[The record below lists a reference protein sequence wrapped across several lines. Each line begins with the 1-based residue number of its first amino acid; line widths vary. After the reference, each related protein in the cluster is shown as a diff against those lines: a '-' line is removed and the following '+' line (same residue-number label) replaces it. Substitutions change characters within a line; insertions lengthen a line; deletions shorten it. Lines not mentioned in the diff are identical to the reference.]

1 MSPSD
6 KSLIIDWETDLED
19 AKEYVRKLNII
30 STNKEKEPEV
40 EVEKAE
46 DVEVKSGINWQIKC
60 APLNLAHSITI
71 AGKIQFKSKMEPLR
85 GLVICWRLDDR
96 SEID

>member
-6 KSLIIDWETDLED
+6 KSLIVDWETDLED

-46 DVEVKSGINWQIKC
+46 DVEV
-60 APLNLAHSITI
+60 
-71 AGKIQFKSKMEPLR
+71 
-85 GLVICWRLDDR
+85 VI
-96 SEID
+96 